1 MQYLNTMLWESF
13 HDAVPLR
20 NPYDTP
26 MDPRI
31 NVTDEIWQRSK
42 CDMLGISFESVCR
55 QPYSSVGKLLSGFE
69 PWEAEH
75 IEGDGNCLF
84 RCISKL
90 ITGSENSHL
99 HLRSIIS
106 RFIASEGTRKL
117 GWYFKTKQTTPCKY
131 LTTQKLM
138 NRESIWG
145 TDVEIY
151 AASAILDADV
161 YVANNF
167 YRTKESIIREVRWS
181 LHRATDNP
189 TAILYIQN
197 YFDHYQP
204 VVSMLNT
211 NYKTY
216 GTISDDVQT
225 IE

>member
-1 MQYLNTMLWESF
+1 MGIISRRSS
-13 HDAVPLR
+13 AR

-26 MDPRI
+26 IDPRI

-42 CDMLGISFESVCR
+42 CDMLGISFESVWR

-90 ITGSENSHL
+90 ITKSENSHL

-117 GWYFKTKQTTPCKY
+117 GWYFKTKQMTPCKY

-145 TDVEIY
+145 QMWKFMLLLLFLMPMST
-151 AASAILDADV
+151 LP
-161 YVANNF
+161 
-167 YRTKESIIREVRWS
+167 IISTERKS
-181 LHRATDNP
+181 
-189 TAILYIQN
+189 Q
-197 YFDHYQP
+197 
-204 VVSMLNT
+204 
-211 NYKTY
+211 
-216 GTISDDVQT
+216 
-225 IE
+225 